1 MPRPTPPTYESK
13 FADFI
18 RMCAEAPK
26 SGLKQIVVAAPSVIG
41 DNYAEVIESLSRLA
55 ESGLSLNIAAPET
68 SARQAGDVSR
78 N

>member
-1 MPRPTPPTYESK
+1 MNHNLAPGYETK

-18 RMCAEAPK
+18 RLCQESKANGVPN
-26 SGLKQIVVAAPSVIG
+26 IVVGFPSALG

-55 ESGLSLNIAAPET
+55 DAGLTLNIAARIPDP
-68 SARQAGDVSR
+68 RQ